1 MHGEEKFFDEI
12 FLRRISLIV
21 FFPYPTLI
29 TGWKVCCVASVSF
42 FLMSLL

>member
-29 TGWKVCCVASVSF
+29 TGWKVCCVASVCF
-42 FLMSLL
+42 FLMS